1 MNRTYK
7 TVFNCSLGVWQAVA
21 EIARGRGKRK
31 SALAPLVGAG
41 RIAALSLTAALGLAS
56 APVGAVD
63 FVYDGSAANPNPGA
77 GAVID
82 VYSGDSASFMDSVP
96 PGSTGD
102 AGSATIN
109 NNGDIYFN
117 DTSTAGNATITNA
130 ANGWTRFWGA
140 SSAGTATI
148 TNEGVNGTWFD
159 FNATAGNATITN
171 NNAGLMVFAGNSTA
185 GSATLT
191 NNNIA
196 WTSFFDNST
205 PGNARLINAAGAT
218 GGFDFSATS
227 GPGGN
232 GQLSAGSIEGGG
244 FFRLGGNQFTVGGN
258 GATTTVSGAITDG
271 SAGGSLVKT
280 GIGTMTLT
288 GANSWTGTTT
298 VDGGTLEIAGG
309 GSVSNAK
316 GYIGDAT
323 GSTGTV
329 TVDGSGSTWTN
340 SGALYVGYSGTGTL
354 DIRNGGSVSNAN
366 GYIGYDS
373 GSTGTVTVDGS
384 GSTWT
389 NSGSNFYVGVNGK
402 GTLDIRNGGSV
413 SSLTSYIGYN
423 GGSTGTVTV
432 DGSGSKWT
440 SSGGLYV
447 GYSGTGTLD
456 IRNGGSVSSAYSY
469 IGSFDSST
477 GTVTVDGPGSKWT
490 NSGGLAVGAFG
501 KGTLNITGG
510 GLVSAANVL
519 TGTNGGV
526 GTIRLAAGTLDAPT
540 VSIANKAT
548 LSGAGTVT
556 GSVTVANGGTLAGAS
571 GGTMTINGNLTLQ
584 SGSHLDVTLGAPPV
598 TLAGSQLFKVNGVL
612 TSNGSTVDVSD
623 AGSFGAGLYRLIDY
637 SAGSLAAGS
646 SFNAGATPNSSFTY
660 TIATGDVGYIDL
672 LVGSTGGGGSNPPP
686 TADPFTFWRN
696 GSGVWSTGNANW
708 SNVNNSASGV
718 YDPTALLIFNSPG
731 GAVTVDAGG
740 GTLPLGD
747 GLALTTLSTS
757 LRVGDGTAQGAGY
770 TATIASAISGGGTVV
785 KNDLGTLIL
794 SGNNHY
800 TGATTV
806 SAGTLQVN
814 GSIASS
820 SLTTVQSGATLSGSG
835 SVGAVTV
842 ANGGTLAGA
851 AGSTLTT
858 GNLTLN
864 SGSNLNVKL
873 AAPSS
878 SELFNVNGNLTL
890 AGTLNVS
897 AAGGFGD
904 GLYRLISYTGT
915 LTDNGLTIGATPTGY
930 TASQL
935 AVQTSEARRVN
946 LIVGATGPH
955 SYWTGGSGVWSA
967 SGANWRTLDGSGSGA
982 YDVQSQ
988 LFFTGPGGTVTVNG
1002 GGSPLP
1008 IGPGLQFASDGYS
1021 IQGDGLA
1028 LTAPSTVIRVGDG
1041 SAAGA
1046 AYSATI
1052 ASALSGNGALV
1063 KNDLGTLRLSGNNSY
1078 SGGTTISAGALIGSA
1093 TSFGNGAISNNAALI
1108 IDQATNARLA
1118 NAISG
1123 SGALNKQ
1130 GAGDLELTGSST
1142 LSGATTVE
1150 AGRLAVNGSLA
1161 RSAVT
1166 VNSGAVLGGN
1176 GTVGHL
1182 IVRAGATLA
1191 PGNSIG
1197 TLNVAG
1203 NVSFEAGSFYAVE
1216 VDDAGHSDLTHAS
1229 GAATLN
1235 GGTVN
1240 ALASAGNYAAST
1252 RYTILTADAGV
1263 GGAFAGVTSNFAFL
1277 APTLT
1282 YDANN
1287 VYLTLDRNTTD
1298 FAAIGAT
1305 RNQRATGQGIESLAG
1320 GALKNAVV
1328 LLDAPAARAAFDR
1341 LSGEIHASTRSAL
1354 IDEDRFLR
1362 VATNDRLRDALD
1374 GVSSANMQVVHGGDG
1389 DANPGER
1396 GAIWARAFGAW
1407 GQFWDG
1413 KRNAA
1418 DLDRSTSG
1426 LFIGADAPLASQVRV
1441 GALAGY
1447 SRTRVDVDD
1456 RHSSSD
1462 SDNYHLGLY
1471 AGAKWD
1477 SLALRSGVAYTWHR
1491 IDSSRNVALP
1501 GYTDRL
1507 KGSTDANSAQ
1517 AYAQG
1522 DCIYSS

>member
-340 SGALYVGYSGTGTL
+340 SGA
-354 DIRNGGSVSNAN
+354 
-366 GYIGYDS
+366 
-373 GSTGTVTVDGS
+373 
-384 GSTWT
+384 
-389 NSGSNFYVGVNGK
+389 
-402 GTLDIRNGGSV
+402 
-413 SSLTSYIGYN
+413 
-423 GGSTGTVTV
+423 
-432 DGSGSKWT
+432 
-440 SSGGLYV
+440 LYV